1 MISWI
6 QRYFQHHFRIVF
18 ALVLLATIISFII
31 AFGPGSSV
39 GRGIQERA
47 PVERRFFGYNLG
59 SQEDEARL
67 FGDANLSA
75 TLVTGYSSLDNADLQ
90 NYALQRA
97 AALSVADQL
106 HLPAATNQEI
116 ADYIKG
122 LRAFSGEDGAFDARR
137 YETFRDSL
145 KTNPRLT
152 EATVHRVL
160 ADDVRAEKVKKV
172 IAGPGYVLP
181 ADVKTQLD
189 RADSVWTLG
198 VATVDYAAFSPSIPV
213 SDLALAKYYEENS
226 FRYTVPARVVVSA
239 AYFPAAAF
247 TGPIAVNETE
257 VRGYYEA
264 HPGRWTNPA
273 ANPTPPSTTPPSARR
288 LN

>member
-18 ALVLLATIISFII
+18 GLVLLATIIGFVI
-31 AFGPGSSV
+31 AFAPGSSV
-39 GRGIQERA
+39 GRGTQERTA
-47 PVERRFFGYNLG
+47 VERVFFGYNLG

-75 TLVTGYSSLDNADLQ
+75 TLLTGYSSLESADLQ

-97 AALSVADQL
+97 AALAIADQL
-106 HLPAATNQEI
+106 HLPASTNQEI
-116 ADYIKG
+116 TEFIKG

-198 VATVDYAAFSPSIPV
+198 VATVDYASFSPSLPCRTWPSPNITRIIPSV
-213 SDLALAKYYEENS
+213 TPS
-226 FRYTVPARVVVSA
+226 RPASSC
-239 AYFPAAAF
+239 PP
-247 TGPIAVNETE
+247 PIS
-257 VRGYYEA
+257 
-264 HPGRWTNPA
+264 PP
-273 ANPTPPSTTPPSARR
+273 PPSRARSP
-288 LN
+288 